1 MKSPGG
7 AAGALHDA
15 GRNPAASGWQKGG
28 MDCWSIAAAGEA
40 DIEDMRRIEAAPGY
54 EGLVGRWPAERHR
67 QEMAKGSSRYFL
79 LRDGEG
85 GIAGFALVQ
94 GFGDE
99 DLKLHL
105 KRIAVRDPGRG
116 AGSYLLRGVLDLV
129 FSGTETNRVDLD
141 VFLDN
146 DRARRAYEKAGFRS
160 EGVLRDW
167 HRNSDGSFRTVR
179 LMSVLRR
186 DWEAQSGS
194 AQRPPTRK
202 L

>member
-1 MKSPGG
+1 MG
-7 AAGALHDA
+7 DFT
-15 GRNPAASGWQKGG
+15 
-28 MDCWSIAAAGEA
+28 ITAAGEA
-40 DIEDMRRIEAAPGY
+40 DIEAIRRIEAAPGY
-54 EGLVGRWPAERHR
+54 EKLVGRWPGERHR
-67 QEMAKGSSRYFL
+67 EEMAKASSRYFL
-79 LRDGEG
+79 LRDVEG

-116 AGSYLLRGVLDLV
+116 AGSLLLRGVVDRI
-129 FSGTETNRVDLD
+129 FEETQTNRIDLD

-146 DRARRAYEKAGFRS
+146 ERARRAYEKAGFRE

-167 HRNSDGSFRTVR
+167 HRNADGSFTTVR

-186 DWEAQSGS
+186 EWEAARAG
-194 AQRPPTRK
+194 
-202 L
+202 